1 MSLIL
6 LHRDRV
12 NSTYNELLYKLLS
25 HFINQS
31 LYIIVLDTAIR
42 TCVLRVSTFQQVE
55 GQEKKVII

>member
-12 NSTYNELLYKLLS
+12 NSTYSELLYKLLS

-31 LYIIVLDTAIR
+31 PYIIVLDTAIR
-42 TCVLRVSTFQQVE
+42 TCV
-55 GQEKKVII
+55 

>member
-6 LHRDRV
+6 LHRDCV

-42 TCVLRVSTFQQVE
+42 TCV
-55 GQEKKVII
+55 